1 MSSAELITVILL
13 VAVLAVVTWL
23 AQRSWRLGS
32 LDRGPDQ
39 QKGIGSTLE
48 TVTTPTGALLIGPP
62 GGARP
67 LFEMSPLSTSAVD
80 TLAGHR
86 PVKFDPSV
94 GAGPAAL
101 FTALVK
107 YLPMTEKQTLYVVK
121 FRPEVEKA
129 LDTLR
134 LKLVKT
140 SDGFIPTAR
149 GDKGRFVANGR
160 IVQEQVQ
167 QLTEGQ
173 LLAALAVVGV
183 IMFKL
188 DEIEKAVERIEGK
201 LDEIA
206 LRLQDDDHG
215 ELRSAEAL
223 VEVFMPLLA
232 AGAVPEQLKLE
243 LAVTRQ
249 RVDAIYFSRQRFV
262 DRFRQRIQA
271 LQGLE
276 EARRGDEARAWA
288 RGTTK
293 EFSNQEALWEE
304 TLLYARAM
312 VDRAQ
317 LAFCTAGVIAL
328 TEGTD
333 EALAVLRHAE
343 GELSASFAGLESML
357 SELAEE
363 RPKWAWV
370 PFNDRKEVHDTAR
383 RLEALFAGEVAPLL
397 PRATG
402 ETIEFT
408 ALSTGEG
415 GAPIERGP
423 DPIEGSE

>member
-1 MSSAELITVILL
+1 MSTSDLITIVLL
-13 VAVLAVVTWL
+13 VAVLAVVTSL
-23 AQRSWRLGS
+23 ALRSRRLDS
-32 LDRGPDQ
+32 PDRGPDVQ
-39 QKGIGSTLE
+39 DGIGGALE
-48 TVTTPTGALLIGPP
+48 TVTTSTGALLIGPP

-67 LFEMSPLSTSAVD
+67 LFEMSPLSTSALD
-80 TLAGHR
+80 TLSGYR

-107 YLPMTEKQTLYVVK
+107 YLPMTEKQTVYVVK

-129 LDTLR
+129 WDTLR

-140 SDGFIPTAR
+140 SDGFIATAR
-149 GDKGRFVANGR
+149 GDKGRFAANGR
-160 IVQEQVQ
+160 IVQDQVQ
-167 QLTEGQ
+167 QVTKGQ

-183 IMFKL
+183 IMYKL

-223 VEVFMPLLA
+223 VEVFMPLLSS
-232 AGAVPEQLKLE
+232 GAVPEQLKLE
-243 LAVTRQ
+243 LAVARQ

-276 EARRGDEARAWA
+276 EARRGDDARAWA

-293 EFSNQEALWEE
+293 EFSKQEALWEE

-333 EALAVLRHAE
+333 EALTVLRHAE

-357 SELAEE
+357 GELAEE

-383 RLEALFAGEVAPLL
+383 KLEALFSGEVAPLL

-402 ETIEFT
+402 ETIEFA
-408 ALSTGEG
+408 ALSAGVG
-415 GAPIERGP
+415 GAPVELGP
-423 DPIEGSE
+423 PLLEDSE